1 MSIRAA
7 LAAGSSLAVAATSFT
22 AAMDTRSGL
31 PREVP
36 AAPCKTNFRSSTL
49 TSKMKIPVEYLRE
62 RMRLREIHFSTSK
75 QRFASSWQAQTT
87 VNLQVLGAGHPDC
100 MRSLAKARNA
110 AASRVPASHHT
121 ALVLASR
128 GGTTPIRQRPQI
140 AQPRDE
146 HKPAAPP
153 VPSLVSSSTGTTI
166 ARLALSMV
174 GSPYVYGGED
184 PSGFDCSGLAEY
196 VYAKCGIA
204 IPRTSFQQYACG
216 ETVARS
222 QLQPGDLVFFAT
234 TGSGPT
240 HVAIYVGNGL
250 IVQALNPRTG
260 VIVSHINAPY
270 YTQRYLG
277 ARRPWHV

>member
-7 LAAGSSLAVAATSFT
+7 LAAGSSLAVAVTSFT
-22 AAMDTRSGL
+22 AALDTRPGL
-31 PREVP
+31 QREAL
-36 AAPCKTNFRSSTL
+36 AAPSKTNFRNPTL
-49 TSKMKIPVEYLRE
+49 ASKMKIPVEYLRE

-75 QRFASSWQAQTT
+75 QRFASSWQAQRT

-100 MRSLAKARNA
+100 MRSLANIRRTSVT
-110 AASRVPASHHT
+110 SRVSPPRQSVP
-121 ALVLASR
+121 VLASR
-128 GGTTPIRQRPQI
+128 GSIPPIQRRPQV
-140 AQPRDE
+140 AQPSQYQSA
-146 HKPAAPP
+146 PAT
-153 VPSLVSSSTGTTI
+153 VPSSIRSSTGTAI
-166 ARLALSMV
+166 ARVALSLV

-184 PSGFDCSGLAEY
+184 PAGFDCSGLAEY
-196 VYAKCGIA
+196 VYAKCGIV

-216 ETVARS
+216 EPVAWS

-270 YTQRYLG
+270 YVQRYLG
-277 ARRPWHV
+277 ARRPWHG